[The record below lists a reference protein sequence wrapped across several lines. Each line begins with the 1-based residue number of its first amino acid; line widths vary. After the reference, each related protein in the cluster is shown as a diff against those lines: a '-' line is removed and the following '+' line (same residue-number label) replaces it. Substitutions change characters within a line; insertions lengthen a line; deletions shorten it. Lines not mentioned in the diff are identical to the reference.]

1 MKSGKAEIKNS
12 NKPRAQYS
20 RKKKGKMIGLQHA
33 HAMATEGKAIIQG
46 KWFRSHV
53 GAGEPLPSEVL
64 HAIH

>member
-1 MKSGKAEIKNS
+1 
-12 NKPRAQYS
+12 
-20 RKKKGKMIGLQHA
+20 MIGLQHA

-46 KWFRSHV
+46 KWFRSHM